1 MFCQNII
8 NILVIKKLLYHYNQ
22 RFWRLTLLC
31 SRLHCKW
38 VHVMAKKEII
48 KAIVNFQ
55 FGLHLSGY
63 NCFLADYFVTAEAW
77 YFPNKTELAS
87 RKTVLL
93 ITLVVNYCPHTYY
106 LCQFLWAEVIAVGQ
120 MGWLWYVIQS
130 YIIHTVTAYLVQI
143 TDTTQ
148 LINKKIKEQ
157 VSKFHPYCLHSD
169 SGISTYLWNINLS
182 SSWYWDLRYL
192 SIQDEMTICISDLQ
206 VPDQWVCIV

>member
-143 TDTTQ
+143 TDTIQ

-157 VSKFHPYCLHSD
+157 VSKFHPYCLHSEVKSLPTCRTLIFHLHD
-169 SGISTYLWNINLS
+169 I
-182 SSWYWDLRYL
+182 
-192 SIQDEMTICISDLQ
+192 EISDTFQYKMKWLFAF
-206 VPDQWVCIV
+206 PICNCLTSECA

>member
-8 NILVIKKLLYHYNQ
+8 NILVIKKLLYHYNK

-106 LCQFLWAEVIAVGQ
+106 LCQFLWGELIAFGQ
-120 MGWLWYVIQS
+120 EWVYCGMLYNHTSSRAWLLILFRYWY
-130 YIIHTVTAYLVQI
+130 HP
-143 TDTTQ
+143 
-148 LINKKIKEQ
+148 INYHEK
-157 VSKFHPYCLHSD
+157 L
-169 SGISTYLWNINLS
+169 
-182 SSWYWDLRYL
+182 
-192 SIQDEMTICISDLQ
+192 
-206 VPDQWVCIV
+206 